1 MKYQNLFEGYSKKAK
16 FARTTYRLLMTRNP
30 ITYANIMA
38 CAEIKNAKKIPDSVA
53 NSDYYGELK
62 KALPEVCRAIKEM
75 EGENSIVIEGNNR
88 NRSFQYVGKDDDP
101 LKDMINAKTINDLNK
116 YWRFCQDSAGFFPAS
131 WLVYFFGGYQDLFQM
146 KAKKRKGDQVIIAD
160 QNRQLTNI
168 ELLPSLYNNII
179 NHQVLFIK
187 YKPFDKDTIE
197 LEFHPHLLKE
207 YNGRWFLFG
216 HADGIYPEFGY
227 NLPIDRIVETPI
239 VIKDKTIIPP
249 PSGFYS
255 NYFNGIV
262 GVTRNIRHMEYDISI
277 RAYSLYFFKLTE
289 TKKLH
294 PSQKTTKPFDKYE
307 DGEYGEFVVHLEV
320 NNEFIGRI
328 LQMGAGLEIVGPS
341 EVRKILKK
349 RVCDLYHLYE
359 SD

>member
-1 MKYQNLFEGYSKKAK
+1 MNNQNLFEGYSKKAE
-16 FARTTYRLLMTRNP
+16 FARTTYRLLMTHNP
-30 ITYANIMA
+30 ITYADIMA
-38 CAEIKNAKKIPDSVA
+38 CAKIKNV
-53 NSDYYGELK
+53 SDYYGELK
-62 KALPEVCRAIKEM
+62 KAFPEVCRAIKEM
-75 EGENSIVIEGNNR
+75 EGDNCIATHGNNR
-88 NRSFQYVGKDDDP
+88 NKSFQYIGKNDDP
-101 LKDMINAKTINDLNK
+101 LKDLINAKAINDLNK
-116 YWRFCQDSAGFFPAS
+116 YWQFCQDSAGFFPAS
-131 WLVYFFGGYQDLFQM
+131 WLDYFFKGYQDLFQINV
-146 KAKKRKGDQVIIAD
+146 KKEKGEQVIIAD
-160 QNRQLTNI
+160 HNRQLENI
-168 ELLPSLYNNII
+168 DLLPSLYNNII
-179 NHQVLFIK
+179 NHQVLHIK
-187 YKPFDKDTIE
+187 YKPFDKESVE

-227 NLPIDRIVETPI
+227 SLPLDRIVETPV
-239 VIKDKTIIPP
+239 VIEGKTIIPA

-255 NYFNGIV
+255 NYFKGIV
-262 GVTRNIRHMEYDISI
+262 GVTRNKNHLEHDISI
-277 RAYSLYFFKLTE
+277 RAYTQYFFKLTE

-294 PSQKTTKPFDKYE
+294 PSQETTKTFGKYE